1 MSEYLNVEKPFLEKL
16 RIIGWEVIDHG
27 ANGIPQDPT
36 KSLRS
41 NFKEVVLE
49 KVFKETVRKINLTED
64 GKEWLTEK
72 QVDEVFTE
80 ISNQTGKS
88 LHEANKAIFNLLLKN
103 TTVDRNEITDEQSP
117 VVSFIDFVNWE
128 NNSFIAINQF
138 RINTP
143 GGPRQGII
151 PDIVLFVNGM
161 PFCVIE
167 CKNTGVSEPLSEA
180 EIQIR
185 RYSNRRDDD
194 FGFKEGEE
202 RLFHFNL
209 FNIITHGTEARFGSI
224 SADFDYYYNWKDI
237 FPETYKV
244 INPEQYSEEEQS
256 RYADRNDKIAPED
269 RQEVVIHG
277 MLNKEIMLDVL
288 RHFTTFMEVKE
299 GFEVKIVC
307 RYQQYRAVGKILE
320 RLRTGRNDKERSGV
334 VWHTQGS
341 GKSLT
346 MVFLVRKLRS
356 QEDLKDH
363 KIIMI
368 NDRTDLEKQLSN
380 TASLTGEKVTIIN
393 KRKDLRPL
401 LSDDSS
407 NLNMVMVHKF
417 LEEEIRHSKSLMK
430 AYLEEG
436 EVPEFKPF
444 EVVNTSDRILL
455 LIDEAHRTQG
465 GDMGDNLFTAFPA
478 ATKIAFTGTPLLTK
492 RHKIKTHERFGS
504 TSEWIDKYQIK
515 QSVRDRAT
523 LDIIYIGKTSKDTIK
538 DKEGLYREFEDVFKE
553 RTQEE
558 RLEIQKRYGTMRSYL
573 ENMDRL
579 RKIAEDIVE
588 HYTSEIMVRVR
599 EKITLQS

>member
-1 MSEYLNVEKPFLEKL
+1 MSEYSNVERPFLEKL
-16 RIIGWEVIDHG
+16 RQIGWDVIDHG
-27 ANGIPQDPT
+27 ASGIPQDPT
-36 KSLRS
+36 KSLRN

-72 QVDEVFTE
+72 QLDEVFTE
-80 ISNQTGKS
+80 ISEQTGKS
-88 LHEANKAIFNLLLKN
+88 LHEANKAIFNLLLKT
-103 TTVDRNEITDEQSP
+103 TTVDRNEITGEQSP
-117 VVSFIDFVNWE
+117 VVRFIDFENWE
-128 NNSFIAINQF
+128 KNSFIAMNQF
-138 RINTP
+138 RIKTP

-167 CKNTGVSEPLSEA
+167 CKDVDVSEPLSEA

-194 FGFKEGEE
+194 FGINEGEE

-209 FNIITHGTEARFGSI
+209 FSIITHGTEARFGTI

-237 FPETYKV
+237 FPETYKI

-256 RYADRNDKIAPED
+256 RYADRSDKIAPED

-288 RHFTTFMEVKE
+288 RHFTLFMEVKA

-320 RLRTGRNDKERSGV
+320 RLRTGKTSRDRSGV

-363 KIIMI
+363 KIIMV
-368 NDRTDLEKQLSN
+368 NDRTDLEDQEKGS
-380 TASLTGEKVTIIN
+380 SPFLTTLK
-393 KRKDLRPL
+393 LRP
-401 LSDDSS
+401 D
-407 NLNMVMVHKF
+407 V
-417 LEEEIRHSKSLMK
+417 
-430 AYLEEG
+430 
-436 EVPEFKPF
+436 KP
-444 EVVNTSDRILL
+444 
-455 LIDEAHRTQG
+455 
-465 GDMGDNLFTAFPA
+465 
-478 ATKIAFTGTPLLTK
+478 
-492 RHKIKTHERFGS
+492 
-504 TSEWIDKYQIK
+504 
-515 QSVRDRAT
+515 
-523 LDIIYIGKTSKDTIK
+523 
-538 DKEGLYREFEDVFKE
+538 
-553 RTQEE
+553 
-558 RLEIQKRYGTMRSYL
+558 
-573 ENMDRL
+573 
-579 RKIAEDIVE
+579 
-588 HYTSEIMVRVR
+588 
-599 EKITLQS
+599 